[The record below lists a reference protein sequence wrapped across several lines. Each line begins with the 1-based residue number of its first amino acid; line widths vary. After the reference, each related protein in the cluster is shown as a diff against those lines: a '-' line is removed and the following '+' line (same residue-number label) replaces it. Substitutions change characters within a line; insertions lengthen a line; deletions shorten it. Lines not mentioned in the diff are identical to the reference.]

1 MKTYDMDDFMTTLDD
16 WKNNKK
22 ENKLKLIYYTIKKK
36 NSKFI
41 PE

>member
-1 MKTYDMDDFMTTLDD
+1 MKTYDMDDFMTLDD

-22 ENKLKLIYYTIKKK
+22 EDRLILIYYTIKKK